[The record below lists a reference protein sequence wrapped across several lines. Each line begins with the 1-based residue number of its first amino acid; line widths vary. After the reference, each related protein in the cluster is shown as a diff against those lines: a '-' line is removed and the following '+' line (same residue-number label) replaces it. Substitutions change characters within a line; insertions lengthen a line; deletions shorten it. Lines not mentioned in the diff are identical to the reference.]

1 MSKEI
6 VHVWQGRRS
15 MFTFFVCWGVNGE
28 GNAIDAS
35 IKGAIYRKG
44 GKKIEKAILWKS
56 HHLLPD
62 VVSGFE
68 HVTAG
73 RLGGYCT

>member
-28 GNAIDAS
+28 GNAIATS
-35 IKGAIYRKG
+35 NKGMIY
-44 GKKIEKAILWKS
+44 GKSGKNIEK
-56 HHLLPD
+56 D
-62 VVSGFE
+62 VF
-68 HVTAG
+68 
-73 RLGGYCT
+73 